1 MKKTLSLIILV
12 AITVILLTGCG
23 SKGEQT
29 STETVDV
36 PYDQFLIA
44 EGMLEP
50 INSMLHSFSISG
62 EVDKVLVKNGQSVKA
77 GQALV
82 VLKDLSAAELALENA
97 KADELSARQTYNDLL
112 GAEDLALAQAQ
123 LAVANAQKDYDKK
136 RWNQVFEDK
145 PRESNEDVIN
155 AAKAAVTLAEDKVN
169 DAEERYNDFVETD
182 DSDPLKAAALSTLAN
197 ARLNLKQAQLN
208 LNNYLNPPNTQ
219 DLAIS
224 NAEVAVAKANY
235 ENTVRELEKLQN
247 NPVSDELA
255 MAKARL
261 DTAEAALINA
271 QNQLDALTL
280 KAAIAGTVVDLTLQS
295 GQKVTAGETAVVV
308 ADFTDWLIKTDNLTE
323 TEVTSLGTGQKASV
337 VLDALPDKTLE
348 GEVTYINSL
357 FEEKR
362 GDITY
367 TVTILLKQTDPL
379 MRWGMTGS
387 VEFLK

>member
-62 EVDKVLVKNGQSVKA
+62 EVDEVLVKNGQLVKA

>member
-62 EVDKVLVKNGQSVKA
+62 EVDEVLVKNGQLVKA

-112 GAEDLALAQAQ
+112 GAEDLALAQAE
-123 LAVANAQKDYDKK
+123 LAVANAQKEYDKK

-145 PRESNEDVIN
+145 PRESNQDVIN

-235 ENTVRELEKLQN
+235 ENAVRELEKLQN

>member
-62 EVDKVLVKNGQSVKA
+62 EVDEVLVKNGQLVKA

-112 GAEDLALAQAQ
+112 GAEDLALAQAE
-123 LAVANAQKDYDKK
+123 LAVANAQKEYDKK

-145 PRESNEDVIN
+145 PRESNQDVIN

-235 ENTVRELEKLQN
+235 ENAVRELEKLQN

-261 DTAEAALINA
+261 DTAEAALVNA

-308 ADFTDWLIKTDNLTE
+308 ADFSDWLIKTDNLTE
-323 TEVTSLGTGQKASV
+323 TEVTSLETGQKASV

>member
-1 MKKTLSLIILV
+1 MKKTLSLLILV
-12 AITVILLTGCG
+12 ATAVILLTGCG
-23 SKGEQT
+23 SKADLPAPE
-29 STETVDV
+29 EADV
-36 PYDQFLIA
+36 TYGQFLIA
-44 EGMLEP
+44 EGMLQP
-50 INSMLHSFSISG
+50 INSMVHSFSITG
-62 EVDKVLVKNGQSVKA
+62 EVSEVLVKNGQSVKA

-136 RWNQVFEDK
+136 RWNQVFENK
-145 PRESNEDVIN
+145 PRETNEDVIN
-155 AAKAAVTLAEDKVN
+155 AAKAAVTLAENKVS

-182 DSDPLKAAALSTLAN
+182 DSDPLKAAALSTLSN

-235 ENTVRELEKLQN
+235 DNAVRELEKLQN
-247 NPVSDELA
+247 NPVSDALA

-261 DTAEAALINA
+261 DTAEAALVNA

-280 KAAIAGTVVDLTLQS
+280 KAAIAGTVVDLTLQPE
-295 GQKVTAGETAVVV
+295 QKVAAGETVVVV
-308 ADFTDWLIKTDNLTE
+308 ADFSDWLIKTDNLTE
-323 TEVTSLGTGQKASV
+323 TEVTSIETGQKAKV

-367 TVTILLKQTDPL
+367 TVTILLKQIDPL

-387 VEFLK
+387 VEFLQ

>member
-235 ENTVRELEKLQN
+235 ENAVRELEKLQN